1 MLVTGTEYDGTYTWY
16 QVNYNGTDGYV
27 RSDMCQMLT
36 IAELQRYLAEAA
48 SATPVPNGNHSGPST
63 TPNKNNNTSVTIN
76 GTPLQ
81 DLLPTDNS
89 WSSGT
94 GTAMPS
100 YATTT
105 PDPNATPTPEPVANP
120 ARLLSSKGSLTVS
133 NVPAVSET
141 GKFTV
146 YGTATASSATN
157 SNIVTATV
165 EIQVEPTATPQQLGF
180 VASAIAENAV
190 QTSRKTVGQAVVDST
205 GRFKMDVTLPKPGEY
220 IVEFASDFG
229 ASYANYGVT
238 YDTGATIEPTAQPMP
253 TAEPVK
259 EEGGLGILPFI
270 IGGLLIVVA
279 AAVYGVYIYRRKTEE
294 AEEEEADEDED
305 EEDDLRAEQLERQRS
320 RYAQP
325 QTPRAPQSPSG
336 QVPSY
341 MKNTAAQQPNV
352 RSTVNPY
359 MPKESVAPTMPS
371 APKAPVAPTMPSE
384 PKAPVAPTMPSAPKA
399 PVAPTTAETPT
410 ASTGEAPRRR
420 RRPPVDPNA

>member
-1 MLVTGTEYDGTYTWY
+1 M
-16 QVNYNGTDGYV
+16 
-27 RSDMCQMLT
+27 
-36 IAELQRYLAEAA
+36 
-48 SATPVPNGNHSGPST
+48 
-63 TPNKNNNTSVTIN
+63 
-76 GTPLQ
+76 
-81 DLLPTDNS
+81 
-89 WSSGT
+89 
-94 GTAMPS
+94 
-100 YATTT
+100 
-105 PDPNATPTPEPVANP
+105 
-120 ARLLSSKGSLTVS
+120 
-133 NVPAVSET
+133 
-141 GKFTV
+141 
-146 YGTATASSATN
+146 
-157 SNIVTATV
+157 

-190 QTSRKTVGQAVVDST
+190 QTSRKTVGQAVADST
-205 GRFKMDVTLPKPGEY
+205 GHFKMDVTLPKPGEY

-279 AAVYGVYIYRRKTEE
+279 AAVYGVYVYRRKTEE

-359 MPKESVAPTMPS
+359 MPKESDAPTMPS
-371 APKAPVAPTMPSE
+371 APKAPVAPTMPSAAE
-384 PKAPVAPTMPSAPKA
+384 SAGRA
-399 PVAPTTAETPT
+399 DDAERAESAGRADDAERTESAGRADDAERT
-410 ASTGEAPRRR
+410 ESAGRADDSR
-420 RRPPVDPNA
+420 NADRFHG

>member
-1 MLVTGTEYDGTYTWY
+1 M
-16 QVNYNGTDGYV
+16 DGYV

-36 IAELQRYLAEAA
+36 IAELQQYLAEAA
-48 SATPVPNGNHSGPST
+48 QATPVPNNNAGAT
-63 TPNKNNNTSVTIN
+63 VTPNKNNNTAITIN

-94 GTAMPS
+94 GTSMPS

-120 ARLLSSKGSLTVS
+120 AALLSSSGSLTVS

-146 YGTATASSATN
+146 YGTSGPSS
-157 SNIVTATV
+157 IVTATV
-165 EIQVEPTATPQQLGF
+165 EITVEPTATPQQLGF
-180 VASAIAENAV
+180 IASAIAENAL
-190 QTSRKTVGQAVVDST
+190 QTSRKTVGQAVADST
-205 GRFKMDVTLPKPGEY
+205 GRFTMEVTLPKPGEY
-220 IVEFASDFG
+220 IVEFASG
-229 ASYANYGVT
+229 TSYANYGVT
-238 YDTGATIEPTAQPMP
+238 YDTGATAEPTAQPMP
-253 TAEPVK
+253 TAEPVQ
-259 EEGGLGILPFI
+259 EEGGLGILPFV
-270 IGGLLIVVA
+270 IGGVLIVVA
-279 AAVYGVYIYRRKTEE
+279 AAVYGVYVYRRKTEE

-325 QTPRAPQSPSG
+325 QTPRAPQGPSG

-341 MKNTAAQQPNV
+341 MKNTASAQQPNV

-359 MPKESVAPTMPS
+359 MPKASTEPKAPVAPTMPS
-371 APKAPVAPTMPSE
+371 EPKVPIAPTMPSE
-384 PKAPVAPTMPSAPKA
+384 PKAPVAPTE
-399 PVAPTTAETPT
+399 PTAAEAPT
-410 ASTGEAPRRR
+410 ASATEAPRRR